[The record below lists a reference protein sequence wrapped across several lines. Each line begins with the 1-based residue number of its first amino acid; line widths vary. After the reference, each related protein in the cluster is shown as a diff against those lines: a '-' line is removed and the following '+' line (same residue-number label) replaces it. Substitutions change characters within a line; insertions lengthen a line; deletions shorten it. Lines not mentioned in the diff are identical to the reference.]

1 MLLPDHIY
9 RRIPL
14 YWMGMGL
21 LLLVFGLMAIE
32 NIRHFSAYML
42 LGLIC
47 VGRSVWLYQV
57 RRRVVRR
64 AEVTVLTDTQK
75 MEHKRH

>member
-14 YWMGMGL
+14 YWMIMGVL
-21 LLLVFGLMAIE
+21 FLVFGLMAGPDF
-32 NIRHFSAYML
+32 RFFSAYML

-47 VGRSVWLYQV
+47 LGRSVWVHQARQRV
-57 RRRVVRR
+57 ARRS
-64 AEVTVLTDTQK
+64 EVTVLTETQK
-75 MEHKRH
+75 MERKLN